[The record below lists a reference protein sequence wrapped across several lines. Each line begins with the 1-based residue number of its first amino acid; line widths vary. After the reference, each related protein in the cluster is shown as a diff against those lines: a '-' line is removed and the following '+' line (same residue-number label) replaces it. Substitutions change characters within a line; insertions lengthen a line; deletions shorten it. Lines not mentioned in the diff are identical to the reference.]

1 MDNTEIMNN
10 EVIETTEEVIEEITK
25 NNSLK
30 TGVGIGLG
38 IVAGALAYKLILK
51 PIASNVITKFKQ
63 KKMAAKE
70 KTTCADESV
79 VINDEDLKDVN

>member
-10 EVIETTEEVIEEITK
+10 EVMETTEEVIENTDT

-38 IVAGALAYKLILK
+38 IVVGALAYKYVLK
-51 PIASNVITKFKQ
+51 PIVANAKAQFKQ
-63 KKMAAKE
+63 RKMAAKE
-70 KTTCADESV
+70 QTTCTDESV
-79 VINDEDLKDVN
+79 VINDEDLKGVN

>member
-70 KTTCADESV
+70 KTTCTDESV
-79 VINDEDLKDVN
+79 VINDEDLKDVD

>member
-63 KKMAAKE
+63 KKMTAKE
-70 KTTCADESV
+70 KITCTHEPV

>member
-10 EVIETTEEVIEEITK
+10 EVMETTEEVIEETTK

-38 IVAGALAYKLILK
+38 IVAGTLAYKLILK

-63 KKMAAKE
+63 KKMTAKE
-70 KTTCADESV
+70 QTTCNDESND
-79 VINDEDLKDVN
+79 VIEGEFEEKN

>member
-30 TGVGIGLG
+30 TGVVIGLG
-38 IVAGALAYKLILK
+38 MVTGTLAYKLILK
-51 PIASNVITKFKQ
+51 PIASNVITKFEQ
-63 KKMAAKE
+63 KKMTAKE
-70 KTTCADESV
+70 KTTCTDEPV
-79 VINDEDLKDVN
+79 AINDEDLKDVN